1 MAVHL
6 TGLSC
11 DDVAEV
17 VECLLLG
24 AAHAAS
30 HAPDLADRRQNLAD
44 RLGDALDL
52 LPAPI
57 SNEQGAQTT

>member
-6 TGLSC
+6 TGLTC

-17 VECLLLG
+17 VECLLIG
-24 AAHAAS
+24 AEAAAHPVAE
-30 HAPDLADRRQNLAD
+30 RRRNLAH

-52 LPAPI
+52 LPEPTGED
-57 SNEQGAQTT
+57 SL

>member
-6 TGLSC
+6 TGLTS

-17 VECLLLG
+17 VECLLIG
-24 AAHAAS
+24 AATAAPPV
-30 HAPDLADRRQNLAD
+30 AEKRRSLAD

-52 LPAPI
+52 LPEPTR
-57 SNEQGAQTT
+57 EDTP

>member
-6 TGLSC
+6 TGLTS

-17 VECLLLG
+17 VECLLIG
-24 AAHAAS
+24 AATAAPPIS
-30 HAPDLADRRQNLAD
+30 DRRRDLAH

-52 LPAPI
+52 LPEPTR
-57 SNEQGAQTT
+57 EDTP

>member
-6 TGLSC
+6 TGLTC

-24 AAHAAS
+24 AKDAAT
-30 HAPDLADRRQNLAD
+30 HAPELADRRQNLAD

-52 LPAPI
+52 LPPPTT
-57 SNEQGAQTT
+57 EQH